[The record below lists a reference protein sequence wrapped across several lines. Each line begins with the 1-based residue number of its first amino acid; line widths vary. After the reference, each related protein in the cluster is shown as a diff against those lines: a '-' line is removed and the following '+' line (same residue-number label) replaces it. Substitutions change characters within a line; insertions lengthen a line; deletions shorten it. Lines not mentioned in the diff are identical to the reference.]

1 MRYVKFV
8 ICFVIGVVKKIDIVK
23 KGLVVFYVNFG
34 CFRQYCLNVFVNWIQ
49 WGVKYFWNIGMVL

>member
-34 CFRQYCLNVFVNWIQ
+34 CFR
-49 WGVKYFWNIGMVL
+49 